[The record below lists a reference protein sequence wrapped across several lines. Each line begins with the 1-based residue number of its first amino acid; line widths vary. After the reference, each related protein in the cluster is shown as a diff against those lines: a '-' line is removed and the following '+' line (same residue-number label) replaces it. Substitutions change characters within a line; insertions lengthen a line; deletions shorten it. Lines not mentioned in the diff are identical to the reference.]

1 MQSLGYSGVNN
12 DYLLEFANTV
22 GPKQIRGAFIKH
34 ILFEVTDFIF
44 SVGEVKLLTIS
55 YFLLTTLRKI
65 FSSKMKY
72 VFY

>member
-34 ILFEVTDFIF
+34 ILFEVTDFF
-44 SVGEVKLLTIS
+44 
-55 YFLLTTLRKI
+55 TLK
-65 FSSKMKY
+65 K
-72 VFY
+72 

>member
-34 ILFEVTDFIF
+34 ILFEVTDFC

>member
-72 VFY
+72 LFY